1 LRRLESL
8 TTADAKVLACVNSPA
23 VTSQFLIDG
32 MAEHAAEFVFE
43 SRIDNPTEFADIDE
57 EASLKSLIFSRK
69 S

>member
-1 LRRLESL
+1 
-8 TTADAKVLACVNSPA
+8 
-23 VTSQFLIDG
+23 